1 MSKRSWPVDKSQL
14 PTGERLQAIYLFGPE
29 DGSLPQEVIDKA
41 HHVVYIPTHG
51 CMNLA
56 ATVNV
61 VMYDRLTKTLGAID
75 DHTQVIAH
83 RDNKNRL
90 RVKES

>member
-1 MSKRSWPVDKSQL
+1 FVHPEK
-14 PTGERLQAIYLFGPE
+14 AIYLFGPE
-29 DGSLPQEVIDKA
+29 DGSLPQEVVDKA
-41 HHVVYIPTHG
+41 HHVAYIPTHG

-61 VMYDRLTKTLGAID
+61 LMYDRLAKTLDSID
-75 DHTQVIAH
+75 DHAQVIAN

-90 RVKES
+90 RVKESCD